1 MNGINSPRRCKS
13 ISKKPQTTLAQ
24 SFAYATS
31 ELAPEDSV
39 SQTHLNVENIPP
51 SSSEIINLTCPSPI
65 KAIPKCKSKSES
77 KSQVSSR
84 ASRSIVWQFFDKN
97 AVNQQGKI
105 QCKVSSCGKWFKY
118 NPSSTTTQLQHINAV
133 HEKMALIAETQPSLL
148 NLQDNE
154 DVVAMISHQIE
165 NQYSPEKFRDVLIRL
180 IVANNLS
187 FEFVEYPEVKEIIQL
202 VRPTVTKDL
211 ISADTVRNEIAKRA
225 QQRDMQVIHYIDKN
239 WDLQSALIDFV
250 PFTGKHS
257 GVKISEKFRLI
268 AQESFGGFEKV
279 LSVTCDNASNNLTFV
294 ESLISLEDFDESG
307 HMRCFAHVINLA
319 VKEAYKIFEKD
330 IKVIRDLIVSLRR
343 SSLLMEKFE
352 EICVKKEVTVRQP
365 CYDVPTRWN
374 STWEMLTYA
383 VEYKKVFDLLC
394 LVATG
399 DGFKEQYRTIKWD
412 VLEQLCLFLRK
423 FAKATT
429 TLSGSKYGT
438 LNQVLPMHVNL
449 TNHCLKMKT
458 SRVQVVRQ
466 AADAALQKL
475 NQYCTTFTD
484 YNVIATVLD
493 PRSKARFFDQ
503 NKNLLHYDIV
513 NVDDESP
520 GSEIAQS
527 IVQRYLTRLYQ
538 DRVPIA
544 EEELSEVDD
553 FDAELYGGEGV
564 SSDNVDNHLT
574 THLRDTQMAVLAAMA
589 KDFLA
594 IPATS
599 VPSESA
605 FSTGRQIV
613 TDQRGSLEPNTIRN
627 VMVLRDVYRKQGNI
641 HVYDFVEST
650 YTVEGIESVDSTSE
664 EE

>member
-1 MNGINSPRRCKS
+1 MWTSPNR
-13 ISKKPQTTLAQ
+13 
-24 SFAYATS
+24 
-31 ELAPEDSV
+31 
-39 SQTHLNVENIPP
+39 IPFMCV
-51 SSSEIINLTCPSPI
+51 T
-65 KAIPKCKSKSES
+65 
-77 KSQVSSR
+77 
-84 ASRSIVWQFFDKN
+84 
-97 AVNQQGKI
+97 
-105 QCKVSSCGKWFKY
+105 
-118 NPSSTTTQLQHINAV
+118 
-133 HEKMALIAETQPSLL
+133 AL
-148 NLQDNE
+148 
-154 DVVAMISHQIE
+154 
-165 NQYSPEKFRDVLIRL
+165 
-180 IVANNLS
+180 
-187 FEFVEYPEVKEIIQL
+187 
-202 VRPTVTKDL
+202 
-211 ISADTVRNEIAKRA
+211 
-225 QQRDMQVIHYIDKN
+225 
-239 WDLQSALIDFV
+239 W
-250 PFTGKHS
+250 
-257 GVKISEKFRLI
+257 VKISEKFRLI

-527 IVQRYLTRLYQ
+527 IVQRYLTRLYP

-553 FDAELYGGEGV
+553 FDAELNGGEGV

-574 THLRDTQMAVLAAMA
+574 TAQMAVLAAMA

-613 TDQRGSLEPNTIRN
+613 TDYRGSLEPNTIRN
-627 VMVLRDVYRKQGNI
+627 VMVLRDVYRKQGNMS
-641 HVYDFVEST
+641 VYDFVEST
-650 YTVEGIESVDSTSE
+650 YTIEGIESVDSTSE

>member
-31 ELAPEDSV
+31 ELAPEDFC
-39 SQTHLNVENIPP
+39 Q
-51 SSSEIINLTCPSPI
+51 
-65 KAIPKCKSKSES
+65 
-77 KSQVSSR
+77 R
-84 ASRSIVWQFFDKN
+84 
-97 AVNQQGKI
+97 
-105 QCKVSSCGKWFKY
+105 
-118 NPSSTTTQLQHINAV
+118 
-133 HEKMALIAETQPSLL
+133 
-148 NLQDNE
+148 
-154 DVVAMISHQIE
+154 
-165 NQYSPEKFRDVLIRL
+165 
-180 IVANNLS
+180 
-187 FEFVEYPEVKEIIQL
+187 IIQL

-225 QQRDMQVIHYIDKN
+225 QQRDMQVSSQLTALPCKFATTTDMWTSPNRIPFMCVTGHYIDKN

-257 GVKISEKFRLI
+257 EVKISEKFRLI

-438 LNQVLPMHVNL
+438 LNQVLPMHVNF

-493 PRSKARFFDQ
+493 PRYKARFFDQ

-574 THLRDTQMAVLAAMA
+574 TYFRDSVSIFSENPLEYWKIRELKWPQLAAMA

-599 VPSESA
+599 VLSESA

-613 TDQRGSLEPNTIRN
+613 TDYRGSLEPNTIRN
-627 VMVLRDVYRKQGNI
+627 VMVLRDVYRKQGNMS
-641 HVYDFVEST
+641 VYDFVEST
-650 YTVEGIESVDSTSE
+650 YTVEGIESVDSTSQE
-664 EE
+664 E